1 MTTTTLRRLRPGR
14 FALPATVLLVYL
26 YILAPVMFVAWIAF
40 FDQDIIVFP
49 PEGYTL
55 KWFAQVWERRAYQ
68 RGFVTSFQVAAVAMV
83 FGVAL
88 GTLASIALV
97 RYRFPGREAINTLL
111 LSPLIVPGIV
121 AGTAIYV
128 FFVYL
133 DNTFEW
139 EMKGTLPGLVA
150 AHVMLTLPW
159 TVRLISASLQG
170 IDRAVEEAAA
180 NLGANPWT
188 VFRRVTF
195 PMMRAGIVAAAL
207 FSFITSFENLELTL
221 FLVGPGRTT
230 LPVVVLAALEFK
242 VDPTIAAVAF
252 VQIVI
257 IGAHYDSREGTP
269 GADDNASGTAAVLA
283 LARRYAKEHP
293 ARTVRFLLFPNE
305 EYFRQDA
312 MGSVVYAR
320 LCRSRNE
327 DVVAMVSVETIGYF
341 SDAAG
346 SQQYPFPVNLLYP
359 DRGSFI
365 GFVGNLASRE
375 LVREAL
381 GAFRKGAGIGS
392 EGVAAPESVEGV
404 DWSDHWSFWRE
415 GYPGIMITDT
425 APFRNPNYHRATDVP
440 DTLDYHRMA
449 RVVSGLARVVRE
461 LGSPE

>member
-1 MTTTTLRRLRPGR
+1 M
-14 FALPATVLLVYL
+14 
-26 YILAPVMFVAWIAF
+26 
-40 FDQDIIVFP
+40 
-49 PEGYTL
+49 
-55 KWFAQVWERRAYQ
+55 
-68 RGFVTSFQVAAVAMV
+68 
-83 FGVAL
+83 
-88 GTLASIALV
+88 
-97 RYRFPGREAINTLL
+97 
-111 LSPLIVPGIV
+111 
-121 AGTAIYV
+121 
-128 FFVYL
+128 
-133 DNTFEW
+133 
-139 EMKGTLPGLVA
+139 
-150 AHVMLTLPW
+150 
-159 TVRLISASLQG
+159 
-170 IDRAVEEAAA
+170 RAVRNVIAEVKGSSRTEE
-180 NLGANPWT
+180 
-188 VFRRVTF
+188 
-195 PMMRAGIVAAAL
+195 
-207 FSFITSFENLELTL
+207 
-221 FLVGPGRTT
+221 
-230 LPVVVLAALEFK
+230 
-242 VDPTIAAVAF
+242 
-252 VQIVI
+252 IVI

-305 EYFRQDA
+305 EYFRQEA